1 MSSTPTAQEPP
12 SGSALAAVLSA
23 SLGLLALAVAQV
35 MSEMSTAFKA
45 AMQSLG
51 NLWMPGAAGIG
62 PYSGKETVALL
73 VWLGSWALLHA
84 VWKRRELPVGR
95 IGTLALVLVGIAT
108 TLVWP
113 PITELFVHH

>member
-1 MSSTPTAQEPP
+1 MSAIPPAQQPP

-35 MSEMSTAFKA
+35 MSEVSTAFKA

-62 PYSGKETVALL
+62 PYSGKETIALI
-73 VWLGSWALLHA
+73 VWLLSWVLLHA
-84 VWKRRELPVGR
+84 LWARKELSVGR
-95 IGTLALVLVGIAT
+95 LGTLALVLIGVAT

-113 PITELFVHH
+113 PVTEWFVHH

>member
-1 MSSTPTAQEPP
+1 MSPSSEQRP
-12 SGSALAAVLSA
+12 SGPAMAAVLSA

-35 MSEMSTAFKA
+35 MSEVSAAFKT

-62 PYSGKETVALL
+62 PYSGKETAALL
-73 VWLGSWALLHA
+73 VWLLSWAALHA
-84 VWKRRELPVGR
+84 AWKRRELSVG
-95 IGTLALVLVGIAT
+95 GVGAVALVLIGIAT

-113 PITELFVHH
+113 PVTELFVHH